1 MKDIIPAIDREILK
15 SELNSDKYLRPTNKS
30 GNHIYIVTA
39 HDSPNVMREIGRLRE
54 MSFRAGG
61 GGTGDELDVDEY
73 DYMEKPCKQLIVWD
87 PDAEEIIGGYRF
99 IFGPDVTFDEEGQPH
114 FVMAHLFHFSQKFID
129 EYMPHTI
136 ELGRAFVQPDYQ
148 STKMGMKSLF
158 ALDNL
163 WDSLGALIHSTKG
176 AKYFIGK
183 VTIYQDYPVKCRE
196 LIYEYL
202 NKHFYDNDGLVKPI
216 EEVKSSGEFKKL
228 AKKIFTEKTPKDDY
242 KLLVKAVREEGQ
254 NVPALFNAYIG
265 LTDTMK
271 FFGNIKDD
279 DLGSIYDSGIMIIMN
294 DLLDAKKQRYIQ
306 PYKEYL
312 RKLMD
317 ERRAARLKAKEER
330 LKIELKKVKEQR
342 KRMR

>member
-99 IFGPDVTFDEEGQPH
+99 IFGPDVTFDEEGQPR

-163 WDSLGALIHSTKG
+163 WDGLGALIHSTKG

-202 NKHFYDNDGLVKPI
+202 HKHFYDNEGLVKPR
-216 EEVKSSGEFKKL
+216 EEVKLSGAFTKL
-228 AKKIFTEKTPKDDY
+228 AKKIFTEKTPRDDY